1 MISKSLKRTTIATTL
16 SILSLGVIETN
27 QAQAASL
34 FLGKYADL
42 TQKLGIYLLAN
53 FPNQFHEFSLDTS
66 KDEQSQLNSQKK
78 NHTLPLNQNIQNRYQ
93 GLIEKDTEQTN
104 LIATRRQLISEDDIV
119 QTTPEDLEQTTA
131 FLQSQG
137 IYLDLTDKNRT
148 VNTPIPLLVGIFLLI
163 SSPFIYSL
171 ISLFKNI
178 NQNIIEEFQD
188 KFGNPKVPEGT
199 VFLHDRSFKELL
211 SLARK
216 AERVD
221 SEKFGSEEF
230 LLFLKF
236 KKAGEKGTKEEQQL
250 HHSVELL
257 RVAIATKNSF
267 LRVEQTE
274 LRYRSTKQ
282 QEFYQFVLDTI
293 GEEPDKDKFRDKV
306 KKKLAEIIPLKK
318 LAEIIPLLNTE
329 EGRDALQS
337 YLKEV
342 NIISEHEFGLKLFA
356 LFKQYQ
362 LADFTILKT
371 IAELVNQLQGY
382 DLLAP
387 KKLVI
392 LVIENYQVFEKLAPI
407 IGIYGENQAPE
418 DYVPLL
424 QYIGLINR
432 YQDAYTKFK
441 ELIKIL
447 KQWQKPYH
455 ALKLIREEYTAEQY
469 RIPPEFTQEIPG
481 LNVYKKYEKYVE

>member
-1 MISKSLKRTTIATTL
+1 MISKSLKRTALATTL

-27 QAQAASL
+27 QAQAAAL
-34 FLGKYADL
+34 FLGQYADL

-53 FPNQFHEFSLDTS
+53 FPNQFYEFSLDKPNDTKPQIS
-66 KDEQSQLNSQKK
+66 SQENKQASS
-78 NHTLPLNQNIQNRYQ
+78 LNQDIQNRYQ

-104 LIATRRQLISEDDIV
+104 LIASRDQLLAEGEIGQENLNND
-119 QTTPEDLEQTTA
+119 EQITA
-131 FLQSQG
+131 FLQTRNISS
-137 IYLDLTDKNRT
+137 LDLNDKNRI
-148 VNTPIPLLVGIFLLI
+148 VNTSIPLVVAIFLLAT
-163 SSPFIYSL
+163 SPFIYSFITL
-171 ISLFKNI
+171 LKNA
-178 NQNIIEEFQD
+178 NQNIFEEFQD

-211 SLARK
+211 SLARR

-221 SEKFGSEEF
+221 SEKFGNQEF
-230 LLFLKF
+230 LLFLQL

-250 HHSVELL
+250 HYSVELL

-293 GEEPDKDKFRDKV
+293 AEEPDKDKFRDKV
-306 KKKLAEIIPLKK
+306 KKKLAEIL
-318 LAEIIPLLNTE
+318 PLLNTE

-356 LFKQYQ
+356 LFKQYE

-371 IAELVNQLQGY
+371 ISDLVNQLQGY

-392 LVIENYQVFEKLAPI
+392 LIIENYEVFEKLAPI
-407 IGIYGENQAPE
+407 IGIPGENKAPE
-418 DYVPLL
+418 DYVPML
-424 QYIGLINR
+424 QYMGLINR
-432 YQDAYTKFK
+432 YQDAYTKFQ

-455 ALKLIREEYTAEQY
+455 VFRTIREEYTADQY
-469 RIPPEFTQEIPG
+469 RVPPEFNQEIPG
-481 LNVYKKYEKYVE
+481 LNVYNKYEKYVE

>member
-1 MISKSLKRTTIATTL
+1 MISKSLKRTTLATTL

-27 QAQAASL
+27 QAQAAAL
-34 FLGKYADL
+34 FLGQYADL
-42 TQKLGIYLLAN
+42 TQRLGIYLLAN
-53 FPNQFHEFSLDTS
+53 FPNQFHELSLDTP
-66 KDEQSQLNSQKK
+66 KDAKPQLKSQKE
-78 NHTLPLNQNIQNRYQ
+78 NNTLSKTHSINQNIQERYQ
-93 GLIEKDTEQTN
+93 GLIEKDTEQVG
-104 LIATRRQLISEDDIV
+104 LIEANKQLMSEGIIEAA
-119 QTTPEDLEQTTA
+119 TPEDEEKVVA

-137 IYLDLTDKNRT
+137 IDISSAAQKDTLNA
-148 VNTPIPLLVGIFLLI
+148 PIPLFVAIFLLI

-293 GEEPDKDKFRDKV
+293 GEEPDKNKFRDKV
-306 KKKLAEIIPLKK
+306 KKK

-342 NIISEHEFGLKLFA
+342 NVISEHEFGLKLFA

-362 LADFTILKT
+362 LADFTILKN
-371 IAELVNQLQGY
+371 ISDLVNQLQGY

-392 LVIENYQVFEKLAPI
+392 LVIESYEVFEKLAPI
-407 IGIYGENQAPE
+407 IGIPGENQAPE
-418 DYVPLL
+418 NYVPIL
-424 QYIGLINR
+424 QYMGLINR
-432 YQDAYTKFK
+432 YQDAYKKFQ

-447 KQWQKPYH
+447 KQWQKPYD
-455 ALKLIREEYTAEQY
+455 ALKLIREEYTADQY

>member
-1 MISKSLKRTTIATTL
+1 MISKSLKRTALATTL

-27 QAQAASL
+27 QAQAAAL
-34 FLGKYADL
+34 FLGQYADL
-42 TQKLGIYLLAN
+42 TQRLGIYLLAN
-53 FPNQFHEFSLDTS
+53 FPNQFYEFSLDTP
-66 KDEQSQLNSQKK
+66 KHGQSQLNSQKTNK
-78 NHTLPLNQNIQNRYQ
+78 TLPKILPTNQNLQNHQ
-93 GLIEKDTEQTN
+93 LLVEDEISQENLNNDEQ
-104 LIATRRQLISEDDIV
+104 I
-119 QTTPEDLEQTTA
+119 TA
-131 FLQSQG
+131 FLQSHG
-137 IYLDLTDKNRT
+137 ISLDLNDKNRT
-148 VNTPIPLLVGIFLLI
+148 VNTPIPLVVAILLLTT
-163 SSPFIYSL
+163 SPFIYSFVTL
-171 ISLFKNI
+171 LKDA
-178 NQNIIEEFQD
+178 NQNIIEELQD
-188 KFGNPKVPEGT
+188 KFGHPKVPEGT

-221 SEKFGSEEF
+221 SEKFGNQEF
-230 LLFLKF
+230 LLFLQF

-282 QEFYQFVLDTI
+282 QEFYQFVLDNI
-293 GEEPDKDKFRDKV
+293 GEEPDNNKFKDKV
-306 KKKLAEIIPLKK
+306 KKKLAEIV
-318 LAEIIPLLNTE
+318 PLLNTE

-362 LADFTILKT
+362 LADFTLLKT
-371 IAELVNQLQGY
+371 ISDLVNQLQGY
-382 DLLAP
+382 DLLGS

-392 LVIENYQVFEKLAPI
+392 LIIENYEVFEKLAPI
-407 IGIYGENQAPE
+407 IGITGENKAPE
-418 DYVPLL
+418 DYVPIL
-424 QYIGLINR
+424 QYMGLINR
-432 YQDAYTKFK
+432 YQDSYLKFQ

-455 ALKLIREEYTAEQY
+455 VLQTIRAEYTNDQY

>member
-1 MISKSLKRTTIATTL
+1 MISKSLKRTTLATTL

-27 QAQAASL
+27 QAQAAAL
-34 FLGKYADL
+34 FLGQYADL
-42 TQKLGIYLLAN
+42 TQRLGIYLLAN
-53 FPNQFHEFSLDTS
+53 FPNQFHELSLDTP
-66 KDEQSQLNSQKK
+66 KDAKPQLKSQKE
-78 NHTLPLNQNIQNRYQ
+78 NNTLSKTHSINQNIQERYQ
-93 GLIEKDTEQTN
+93 GLIEKDTEQVG
-104 LIATRRQLISEDDIV
+104 LIEANKQLMSEGIIEAA
-119 QTTPEDLEQTTA
+119 TPEDEEKVVA

-137 IYLDLTDKNRT
+137 IDISSAAQKDTLNA
-148 VNTPIPLLVGIFLLI
+148 PIPLFVAIFLLI

-211 SLARK
+211 SLARR

-221 SEKFGSEEF
+221 SEKFGNQEF
-230 LLFLKF
+230 LLFLQL

-250 HHSVELL
+250 HYSVELL

-293 GEEPDKDKFRDKV
+293 AEEPDKDKFRDKV
-306 KKKLAEIIPLKK
+306 KKKLAEIL
-318 LAEIIPLLNTE
+318 PLLNTE

-362 LADFTILKT
+362 LADFTILKN
-371 IAELVNQLQGY
+371 ISDLVNQLQGY

-392 LVIENYQVFEKLAPI
+392 LVIESYEVFEKLAPI
-407 IGIYGENQAPE
+407 IGIPGENQAPE
-418 DYVPLL
+418 NYVPIL
-424 QYIGLINR
+424 QYMGLINR
-432 YQDAYTKFK
+432 YQDAYKKFQ

-447 KQWQKPYH
+447 KQWQKPYD
-455 ALKLIREEYTAEQY
+455 ALKLIREEYTADQY